1 LPFRAWPRK
10 YHLKCRRGCHAGIRP
25 NSTAMHTS
33 QSRHFA
39 TPDPTV
45 PCHPLQPSV
54 ATGGECRHLG
64 ASVLG
69 HVQGDA
75 VHFTLSH
82 RNQPYNS
89 PVQTSRPSLVDV
101 HSSTLISAEP
111 PVAPAPRHGPIL
123 VPPLF
128 ASRPRPPCSPCGRP
142 LSRIRPPRA
151 VLRLPR
157 RRRGPHVHS
166 WLCVCCACISAG
178 RWRRFSRRVCGAESS
193 GIGQDTR
200 GERGEESRVEGVQ
213 RKVAEDTRWVR
224 VRVADS
230 SFGFNSRV
238 LRGVIGLQNHG
249 LIDC

>member
-1 LPFRAWPRK
+1 VQLANQAPRPASWVREGQHLPFRAWPRK

-157 RRRGPHVHS
+157 RPASLQADGGGS
-166 WLCVCCACISAG
+166 
-178 RWRRFSRRVCGAESS
+178 
-193 GIGQDTR
+193 
-200 GERGEESRVEGVQ
+200 VEGFAELSPAELGRILEVNEG
-213 RKVAEDTRWVR
+213 RKVGLKVYNAKSQRIRGGFEYELRIR
-224 VRVADS
+224 VSDS
-230 SFGFNSRV
+230 TLACSEV
-238 LRGVIGLQNHG
+238 
-249 LIDC
+249 